1 METIKNINFKA
12 QLLAENR
19 VDELEDKLQEFGIN
33 SEKLLKKLR
42 NGENLTTEELVNLKK
57 AGEKIREIE
66 EANKKL
72 KH

>member
-1 METIKNINFKA
+1 METIKSINFKA
-12 QLLAENR
+12 QLSAENR
-19 VDELEDKLQEFGIN
+19 VDELEDKLQDFGIN

-42 NGENLTTEELVNLKK
+42 NGENLTIDELANLKK
-57 AGEKIREIE
+57 VGEKIREIE